1 MAKNNKKLN
10 VRVVKAR
17 DPSTELI
24 TKAETPTQLNRDEE
38 YSGNDWIEPPTLLEG
53 YEALVENSPILP
65 QCIRAYRHNIA
76 GFGIGVR
83 YIDDEEETPEKAAE
97 YTRMQEIIECLTLED
112 DTKEVFEDIIEAR
125 ETYGIAYLEVIRN
138 NEGEVA
144 QIEFVRDTPSMRK
157 TKPLDYQDMM
167 YYHHGQVLIRKKRFR
182 KYKQIVG
189 GKTVYYK
196 EFGDPRVMDNRTGE
210 FTASEEDGGEGIELE
225 YQANEILEFSIGTKP
240 YGTVRWIG
248 QVLGVDGARRAEQLN
263 NNYFRNGRHT
273 PLAIIISGG
282 TLSDE
287 AYTNLQS
294 YMNDIKGEDGQHA
307 FLLLE
312 TEAVDSGTVLDTD
325 TKPQV
330 ELKDMAS
337 ILQKDELFQEYQE
350 NTRKKVQSAFQLPD
364 LYVAYTTDFNRAT
377 SQTAQEVT
385 EEQVFQPERGSLAW
399 ILNNKLLN
407 GYQFKYVEAFFKAP
421 NISNPDDLYKLMT
434 IVNAAGGLTPN
445 KAKDLLFENLG
456 EISEDYEG
464 DWADVPLAM
473 TKGTQGSTASHFES
487 LLNSNSVSSQIEK
500 AIAKA
505 RINHED
511 EIVSVLK
518 EVRRQLIKMGGDT
531 DEAEKTV

>member
-1 MAKNNKKLN
+1 MAKKGKKFN
-10 VRVVKAR
+10 VRVIKAR
-17 DPSTELI
+17 DSITGLT
-24 TKAETPTQLNRDEE
+24 TKAETPTQLNRDESS
-38 YSGNDWIEPPTLLEG
+38 SGNDWLEPPTLLDG
-53 YEALVENSPILP
+53 YQALVENSAILP

-97 YTRMQEIIECLTLED
+97 FAKMQEIIECLTLED
-112 DTKEVFEDIIEAR
+112 DTKEIFEDIIEAR

-138 NEGEVA
+138 NEGEVT
-144 QIEFVRDTPSMRK
+144 QVEFIKDTPSMRK
-157 TKPLDYQDMM
+157 TRPLDYQDMT
-167 YYHHGQVLIRKKRFR
+167 YFHRGVLLTRKKRFR

-189 GKTVYYK
+189 GTTVYYK
-196 EFGDPRVMDNRTGE
+196 EFGDPRVMDNRTGDY
-210 FTASEEDGGEGIELE
+210 TASEEGEGIEQQ
-225 YQANEILEFSIGTKP
+225 YQANEILEFAIGSKP

-248 QVLGVDGARRAEQLN
+248 QILGVDGSRRAEQLN

-273 PLAIIISGG
+273 PLAIIVSGG
-282 TLSDE
+282 TLSDD
-287 AYTNLQS
+287 AYTRLQT
-294 YMNDIKGEDGQHA
+294 YMNDIQGENGQHA

-312 TEAVDSGTVLDTD
+312 MESSDNGTVLDTD

-337 ILQKDELFQEYQE
+337 ILQKDELFQEYME
-350 NTRKKVQSAFQLPD
+350 NNRRKVQSAFQLPD

-421 NISNPDDLYKLMT
+421 NISNPDDLYKFMT

-445 KAKDLLFENLG
+445 KAKDLLFEKLG
-456 EISEDYEG
+456 EVSEDYEG
-464 DWADVPLAM
+464 EWADLPLALSR
-473 TKGTQGSTASHFES
+473 GTQASTAGHFES
-487 LLNSNSVSSQIEK
+487 LLNNNAVSSQIEK
-500 AIAKA
+500 AITKA
-505 RINHED
+505 SINHED
-511 EIVSVLK
+511 EIVAVLK
-518 EVRRQLIKMGGDT
+518 EIKRQLLEMGGD
-531 DEAEKTV
+531 DNEAEKTV